1 MADSP
6 RPAGEVAGGRR
17 SRAGLTPR
25 LTLRLAWRNLWRNG
39 RRTAISL
46 AAVAFATLILVF
58 GVAMQEGGYGAM
70 IASAVGVFT
79 GDLQVQVRGYRE
91 RPRLEETIG
100 DATALEARVARLP
113 GVEAVAARGE
123 AYALVSSPRRSY
135 GAQVVGVEPRRERRV
150 SSLAG
155 TLRSGRYLSS
165 GSAEEAVI
173 GATLAK
179 NLHLALGDELTVL
192 GQGKDGSLAVAA
204 CKVVGIFSSGS
215 PELDRQMV
223 EIPLGA
229 FRRAFALGDEAHALV
244 VRTRGL
250 DALPEVHREVAA
262 VLSSLASRASRASRA
277 DRSGESGAAGSSG
290 GDRLVALDW
299 SDLEP
304 GLQQGIALDAA
315 VGWFLYGV
323 LVVVVGFSILNTFIM
338 AVLERTRELGVLL
351 ALGARSGFLGRMLA
365 AESLLLLLLGLA
377 LGVALGAAVSAY
389 FGVHG
394 IAFSS
399 SEELLAHWNLPARIH
414 PRLDL
419 RALTVGPL
427 AVLVAT
433 AAAALFPVLR
443 VRRLRPV
450 DAMRTV

>member
-1 MADSP
+1 VTAGQVPP
-6 RPAGEVAGGRR
+6 RPDGPTAAGSW
-17 SRAGLTPR
+17 SRGALTLR

-79 GDLQVQVRGYRE
+79 GELQVQVEGYRE

-100 DATALEARVARLP
+100 DASALEDRLARLP
-113 GVEAVAARGE
+113 GVEAVAAR
-123 AYALVSSPRRSY
+123 AQAFALVSSPERSY
-135 GAQVVGVEPRRERRV
+135 GAQVEGVEPEHERRV

-155 TLRSGRYLSS
+155 TLRSGRYL
-165 GSAEEAVI
+165 GAEDSDEAVI
-173 GATLAK
+173 GRTLAK
-179 NLHLALGDELTVL
+179 NLHLAVGDELTIL

-204 CKVVGIFSSGS
+204 CTVVGVFSSGS
-215 PELDRQMV
+215 PELDREMV
-223 EIPLGA
+223 EIPIGT

-244 VRTRGL
+244 IRTRDL
-250 DALPEVHREVAA
+250 DALSAVRREVTAA
-262 VLSSLASRASRASRA
+262 LAGR
-277 DRSGESGAAGSSG
+277 DH
-290 GDRLVALDW
+290 LVALDW
-299 SDLEP
+299 SQIEP
-304 GLQQGIALDAA
+304 GLEQAIALDAA

-323 LVVVVGFSILNTFIM
+323 LVLVVGFSILNTFIM

-351 ALGARSGFLGRMLA
+351 ALGARSGFVGRMLV
-365 AESLLLLLLGLA
+365 AESLLLLVLGLAVGVA
-377 LGVALGAAVSAY
+377 LGVAVAAY
-389 FGVHG
+389 FGAHG

-427 AVLVAT
+427 AVLAAT
-433 AAAALFPVLR
+433 AAAAVFPVLR

-450 DAMRTV
+450 DAMRTI